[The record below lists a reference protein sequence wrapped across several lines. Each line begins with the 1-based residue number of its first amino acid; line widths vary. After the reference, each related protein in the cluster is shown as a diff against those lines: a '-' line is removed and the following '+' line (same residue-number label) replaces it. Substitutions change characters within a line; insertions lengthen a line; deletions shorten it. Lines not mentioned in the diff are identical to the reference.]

1 MKKIV
6 LTIIFIMISAIGMN
20 TYATETLTKEEKEY
34 ISNNEVVYVIG
45 NKDLYP
51 IEYYDEANEKFV
63 GVMPEIMKKISEKT
77 GLKFEYINKRK
88 DEKIEE
94 IAKNLQAEIISAIDV
109 NEIDMKEY
117 NIKYNI
123 EYVYMPQNDKV
134 EKISIA
140 FTTISDDKLINIIN
154 KSLEKISE
162 EEKQYILLKNV
173 MKEESKNN
181 MQYIILITILILS
194 SIIIYLFIRLKKV
207 AKLEKQ
213 QKYMDNLTGYGNY
226 QNMEL
231 NFNNYINDENRCT
244 YCVINILTDI
254 SNIEKRYGYSEVSEV
269 LKYISN
275 VINEYTMDNEMFSR
289 IYNDSFV
296 IIAQYASEDAI
307 VKRINLIN
315 NKVLEFNKAHK
326 KSYAL
331 NINVGIYCIKPKDKQ
346 LSKIVYNALQASK
359 YAENN
364 NILYKIADKA
374 LIRDVNRKYKLEES
388 IINGFEN
395 DEFVTYLQPI
405 IDIKNGEISS
415 CEALARWNNREEGFI
430 KPSIFLDILEKNN
443 MVSRL
448 DMLMFEN
455 ICKFIQNRQK
465 NHKELFV
472 IFCNFSRINFNTQN
486 FCSTLNEI
494 IRKYNV
500 PAEYIGIIITESIYT
515 EKVRSIKKIINEL
528 RKIGFKVVL
537 DNFGTS
543 FYSFR
548 DIKEFSIDYLKL
560 SPNFV
565 EDIDDSRTIAITKG
579 FIEIA
584 HEINIKVICEEIE
597 NMEQI
602 SKLKEINCDMIQGF
616 AVYPPMPIKEFD
628 KIN

>member
-6 LTIIFIMISAIGMN
+6 LTIIFIMISAIGIN

-34 ISNNEVVYVIG
+34 IYNNTVVYVIG

-51 IEYYDEANEKFV
+51 IEYYDEANEEFA
-63 GVMPEIMKKISEKT
+63 GVMPDIMQKISERT
-77 GLKFEYINKRK
+77 GLKFEYMNKRN
-88 DEKIEE
+88 DEKIGE
-94 IAKNLQAEIISAIDV
+94 IAKNLQAEMISAIDV

-123 EYVYMPQNDKV
+123 EYVYMPKDDDVK
-134 EKISIA
+134 KISLA
-140 FTTISDDKLINIIN
+140 FTTIADDRLINIIS
-154 KSLEKISE
+154 KALEKISE
-162 EEKQYILLKNV
+162 EEKQYTLLKNI

-181 MQYIILITILILS
+181 MQYIILSTICILS
-194 SIIIYLFIRLKKV
+194 SIIIYLFVKLKKV
-207 AKLEKQ
+207 EKLEKQ

-275 VINEYTMDNEMFSR
+275 VINDYTMDNEMFSR

-296 IIAQYASEDAI
+296 IISHYVSEDAI

-315 NKVLEFNKAHK
+315 NKILEFNKTHN

-331 NINVGIYCIKPKDKQ
+331 NINVGIYFIKPKDKQ

-405 IDIKNGEISS
+405 IDIKNGQISS

-430 KPSIFLDILEKNN
+430 KPSVFLDILEKNN

-455 ICKFIQNRQK
+455 VCKFIQNRQK

-472 IFCNFSRINFNTQN
+472 IFCNFSRTNFNTQN
-486 FCSTLNEI
+486 FCLTLNEI

-515 EKVRSIKKIINEL
+515 EKVKSIKKIINEL

-565 EDIDDSRTIAITKG
+565 EDIGDSRTIAITKG

-584 HEINIKVICEEIE
+584 HEINTKVICEEIE

-616 AVYPPMPIKEFD
+616 AVYPPMPIEEFD